1 MHQTL
6 ISAASLPLIP
16 LLALLSALM
25 FVESDAVIVFVG
37 ILIHL
42 GIVPLFWGVAIS
54 LVFGFLNDLVWFGV
68 GRKMHNKDHSMIA
81 WIQKVTA
88 RANVHLTN
96 HTFKAIFL
104 TKFMYGIVGIHRA
117 TLIRCG
123 MNHLSFKKFFV
134 YNGVSVIVWA
144 VALIA
149 FGYFASDSVTRVNHV
164 VRIIELSFI
173 SLVIVFVA
181 LRKIKKAW
189 ITGL

>member
-42 GIVPLFWGVAIS
+42 GIVPLLWGVVIS
-54 LVFGFLNDLVWFGV
+54 LVFGFLNDFVWFSV
-68 GRKMHNKDHSMIA
+68 GRHLRNKDHALIV
-81 WIQKVTA
+81 WIEKVTA
-88 RANVHLTN
+88 RANVHLNN
-96 HTFKAIFL
+96 HLFKSIFL

-123 MNHLSFKKFFV
+123 MNHLSYKKFFV
-134 YNGVSVIVWA
+134 YNGISVVVWA
-144 VALIA
+144 IALIA

-173 SLVIVFVA
+173 SLVIVVVA

>member
-42 GIVPLFWGVAIS
+42 GIVPLFWGVTIS

-68 GRKMHNKDHSMIA
+68 GRKMHNKDHSMIV

-96 HTFKAIFL
+96 HVFKAVFL

-123 MNHLSFKKFFV
+123 MNHLSYKKFFV
-134 YNGVSVIVWA
+134 YNGISVVVWA
-144 VALIA
+144 ISLIA

>member
-6 ISAASLPLIP
+6 VSAASLPLIP

-42 GIVPLFWGVAIS
+42 GIIPLFWGVTIS
-54 LVFGFLNDLVWFGV
+54 IVFGFLNDLVWFGV
-68 GRKMHNKDHSMIA
+68 GRHLHNKDHAMII

-88 RANVHLTN
+88 RANVHLNN

-123 MNHLSFKKFFV
+123 MNRLSFKKFFI
-134 YNGVSVIVWA
+134 YNGVSVVVWA

-164 VRIIELSFI
+164 VRTIELSFI
-173 SLVIVFVA
+173 SLVIVVVA